1 MSNFNYSRFGITF
14 RWIER
19 YSRNTMIR
27 VLFLALAVYLF
38 ILLMNTVT
46 ASYKGIPADMQ
57 QLTLIRA
64 IRSCGMAYFFWVII
78 SGTWFC
84 QNIKTKQQRITVKM
98 LPATALEKFLSHMA
112 WLAIQLIGMAL
123 MFCLADVIRVAL
135 FAALGLDWIQMGHPC
150 VLQHK
155 PRGRRHVHP
164 WRQVG
169 SRLCGMCGMAAV
181 GTVALCSRKH
191 IAKPLQ

>member
-1 MSNFNYSRFGITF
+1 
-14 RWIER
+14 
-19 YSRNTMIR
+19 
-27 VLFLALAVYLF
+27 
-38 ILLMNTVT
+38 
-46 ASYKGIPADMQ
+46 
-57 QLTLIRA
+57 
-64 IRSCGMAYFFWVII
+64 MAYFFWVII

-135 FAALGLDWIQMGHPC
+135 FAALGLDWIQWGI
-150 VLQHK
+150 
-155 PRGRRHVHP
+155 P

-169 SRLCGMCGMAAV
+169 SRLCGMCGMAAL